1 MVNRHRGEVSA
12 ILDGE
17 TYTLCLT
24 LGALAEIEAQL
35 GGVDILALAQRFESE
50 GIGARD
56 AIAVIG
62 AGLRGGGHKIPDSEL
77 ASMRIEG
84 GVPAYLRLAAD
95 LLLAAFG
102 LQGAPPGVAENS
114 PSGGQANAPFP
125 GGA

>member
-12 ILDGE
+12 ILDGKK
-17 TYTLCLT
+17 YTLCLT

-35 GGVDILALAQRFESE
+35 GGVDILVLAQRFESG
-50 GIGARD
+50 GIAARD

-62 AGLRGGGHKIPDSEL
+62 AGLRGGGHQITDSEL
-77 ASMRIEG
+77 ACMQIEG
-84 GVPAYLRLAAD
+84 GVPGYLALVIE

-102 LQGAPPGVAENS
+102 LEGAPPGVAENS